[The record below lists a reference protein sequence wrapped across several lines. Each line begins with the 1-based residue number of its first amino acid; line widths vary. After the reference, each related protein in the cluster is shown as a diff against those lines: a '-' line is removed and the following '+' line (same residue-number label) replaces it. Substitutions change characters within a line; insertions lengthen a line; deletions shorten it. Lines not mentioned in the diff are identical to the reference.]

1 MLTIYFFRNYLEAD
15 YFPSSDKRLN
25 IDFRDSR
32 KYTGQ
37 LQKLRW
43 DDSNLVF
50 HLNLKSATTK
60 KTKTGSFSL
69 FPRRKGEYLY
79 ICTDKRLTTKYK
91 TLPKKR
97 VFLIQH

>member
-32 KYTGQ
+32 EYTGQ
-37 LQKLRW
+37 LQKLRR

-50 HLNLKSATTK
+50 HLNLKPATIK
-60 KTKTGSFSL
+60 KLRLEVLAYSQ
-69 FPRRKGEYLY
+69 GEKEN
-79 ICTDKRLTTKYK
+79 ICTFVRIS
-91 TLPKKR
+91 
-97 VFLIQH
+97 V